1 MAHKED
7 IKAKVAEQVGQLFVD
22 IADCEE
28 NGDTLS
34 FPVLINDATHTSK
47 DIEDFVES
55 LISDEDDYAVID
67 NETLPDGHSSW
78 LIKFYLEN

>member
-1 MAHKED
+1 MAVRED
-7 IKAKVAEQVGQLFVD
+7 IKAKVLEQVGQLFVD
-22 IADCEE
+22 VAECEE
-28 NGDTLS
+28 KDNTLS

-67 NETLPDGHSSW
+67 NETLPEGYSSW
-78 LIKFYLEN
+78 LVKFYLEN